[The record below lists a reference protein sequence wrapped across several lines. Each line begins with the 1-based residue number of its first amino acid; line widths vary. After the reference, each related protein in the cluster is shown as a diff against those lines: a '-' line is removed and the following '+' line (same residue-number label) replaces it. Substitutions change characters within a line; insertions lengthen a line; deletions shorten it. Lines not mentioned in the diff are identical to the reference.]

1 MFDGIWWTVVNA
13 LQQGV
18 FGEGVSSTC
27 AVFGDGRSPDGNY
40 VLGAFCICFLCFVFG
55 NLLYLLN
62 QTGHCFLAQ
71 NV

>member
-1 MFDGIWWTVVNA
+1 
-13 LQQGV
+13 
-18 FGEGVSSTC
+18 VSSTC